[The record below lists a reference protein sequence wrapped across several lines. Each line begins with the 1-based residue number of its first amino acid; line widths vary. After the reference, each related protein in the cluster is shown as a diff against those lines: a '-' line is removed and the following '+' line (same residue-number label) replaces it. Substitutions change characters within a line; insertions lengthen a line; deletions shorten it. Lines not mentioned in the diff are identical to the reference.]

1 MLTPND
7 PAIKTF
13 QEYAQRVIIPYI
25 NFQFQAC
32 HRIDL
37 VFDQYFSDSL
47 KNAVREKR
55 GSGTRWKVEPNVKL
69 PKKWHDF
76 LLDSQNKEELFTFL
90 ANTITNFKFI
100 EGKQIYV
107 TLKSRVLTND
117 VPMSDCSHEEADT
130 RMLVHLRAALENGLT
145 SFLVRTVDTDVII
158 ILLGKYHGIRQV
170 CSRLNLWVHFGV
182 GKAVKNIHI
191 NATFEHLGAKVSR
204 ALPFFH
210 AFTGSDTT
218 SAFKFKAKKSAWQA
232 WKTYRSITDVFEEMS
247 QKPFSLIEKDSTNFQ
262 KIQKFVIQMYSS
274 NLETASVDEAR
285 MLLFAQNQNME
296 RIPPTCDAL
305 LHHAK

>member
-1 MLTPND
+1 MYLSHREPDKEDCFKHEIQSFPASLSDCGKIHFPTAKSSLLESILPTTDDSQRLPHNFDCIIIDGAAIVHMLIPND

-90 ANTITNFKFI
+90 ANTIANFKFI

-107 TLKSRVLTND
+107 TLKSRVLMND
-117 VPMSDCSHEEADT
+117 VPMSDCRQIPGRYQDASISESCT
-130 RMLVHLRAALENGLT
+130 REWIDLIPGENSGYRCYHNFARKIPWYQTGVLT
-145 SFLVRTVDTDVII
+145 FKPMGSFWSWKSCE
-158 ILLGKYHGIRQV
+158 KYSYQ
-170 CSRLNLWVHFGV
+170 C
-182 GKAVKNIHI
+182 
-191 NATFEHLGAKVSR
+191 
-204 ALPFFH
+204 
-210 AFTGSDTT
+210 
-218 SAFKFKAKKSAWQA
+218 
-232 WKTYRSITDVFEEMS
+232 
-247 QKPFSLIEKDSTNFQ
+247 NF
-262 KIQKFVIQMYSS
+262 
-274 NLETASVDEAR
+274 
-285 MLLFAQNQNME
+285 
-296 RIPPTCDAL
+296 
-305 LHHAK
+305 

>member
-1 MLTPND
+1 MM
-7 PAIKTF
+7 
-13 QEYAQRVIIPYI
+13 
-25 NFQFQAC
+25 
-32 HRIDL
+32 
-37 VFDQYFSDSL
+37 SL
-47 KNAVREKR
+47 CQTAGRY
-55 GSGTRWKVEPNVKL
+55 
-69 PKKWHDF
+69 
-76 LLDSQNKEELFTFL
+76 Q
-90 ANTITNFKFI
+90 
-100 EGKQIYV
+100 
-107 TLKSRVLTND
+107 
-117 VPMSDCSHEEADT
+117 ADT
-130 RMLVHLRAALENGLT
+130 RMLVYLRAALENGLT

-158 ILLGKYHGIRQV
+158 ILLGKYHGIKQV
-170 CSRLNLWVHFGV
+170 CSHLNLWVRFGV

-204 ALPFFH
+204 AHPFFH
-210 AFTGSDTT
+210 VFTGSDTT
-218 SAFKFKAKKSAWQA
+218 SAFKFKAKKSVWQA

-305 LHHAK
+305 LHHVKRAAYQAGKKKKEKKKVK